1 MARSDRY
8 KDIQLPQL
16 RSFCVAATEGNFTVA
31 AKTLGLSA
39 PTVWQQVRALERQL
53 KTTLLRRRGRA
64 IELTAEGQVLLD
76 LVQPHVSGLDSLEKL
91 FAARQALIPKQ
102 LTVAAIPY
110 LTSVHLLEP
119 VREYSVAQPDVRLQL
134 QVRVWFEE
142 VARLVEQGQADLGVL
157 FYDREAPRSPHLEYE
172 RLIDLQFALLTPP
185 DHPLARKRS
194 LTPHDLVAYPLIVP
208 PEGAFARRTL
218 DQLLQR
224 HNLAGQAHVVMET
237 PLLDIIR
244 KYVAAGL
251 GIALLH
257 VTPETEPLPSV
268 RVRAIESEHDAISV
282 AAVTRKGAH
291 LPEHAGAFLNMLRR
305 HLGGKKNARELR

>member
-16 RSFCVAATEGNFTVA
+16 RSFCVAATEGNFTAA

-91 FAARQALIPKQ
+91 FAARQALLPKQ

-185 DHPLARKRS
+185 GHPLARKRA

-224 HNLAGQAHVVMET
+224 HNLVGQAHVVMET

-257 VTPETEPLPSV
+257 VAPETEPLPSV
-268 RVRAIESEHDAISV
+268 RVRPIESEHDAISV

-291 LPEHAGAFLNMLRR
+291 LPEHAGAFLKVLRR
-305 HLGGKKNARELR
+305 HLGGKKSAR